1 MAIIK
6 NTNINHNTKI
16 IFFTKIVTFIIL
28 SWIYQCTNHEN
39 AHSRTL
45 ENVNKVNISLDMRT
59 HRLLAKDEYQN
70 EMSTRGLQNKVSYSR
85 DNYELEKGKRNN
97 NTFQK
102 LKQGRSNNVDDYLKC
117 YKNRYSKKF
126 GLKKLDCYYEKLLF
140 GSFNKINKI
149 VEHKKASKSKFIS
162 IICTKYG
169 LPLLLL
175 SCLPL
180 LTFSI
185 PDITV
190 GQEHSKEVGTCTIE
204 TERGPPLKLKSIKH
218 EKCEYDDIKG
228 PYLKYIILIILVVIV
243 FSLLIYTYI
252 KILKYY
258 RIKEGM
264 SK

>member
-162 IICTKYG
+162 IICTKY
-169 LPLLLL
+169 
-175 SCLPL
+175 
-180 LTFSI
+180 
-185 PDITV
+185 V

-204 TERGPPLKLKSIKH
+204 TETGLPLKLKSIKH
-218 EKCEYDDIKG
+218 ENCKFDDVTG